1 MDQAGRDQADSGQ
14 TGAANFRPVGD
25 VRRRIGLSLGAD
37 LCWPICYEEVL
48 RRLDLALSIGDDI
61 VRFETHRV
69 IIEPFDL
76 RQPTSYDL
84 VVDRLTHWY
93 TISREWIKKAIL
105 TDGLYVFNNPWAIQ
119 SMEKHTTY
127 CAMIRLGMPIPET
140 AMVPPKRYAPRADL
154 DITLSRYARLFDL
167 DDVGRHVGYPL
178 FAKPYDGGGW
188 AGVSRIDDEEQLHRA
203 YDNSGTYL
211 LHLQRAVE
219 PHDLFIRCIGFGPQ
233 ARLVRYDPAAPLHD
247 RYTTDDGHLPDDQ
260 RQTLID
266 TTMTINSFFG
276 WEFNSCEALR
286 QEEDWKPIDFANA
299 CPDSQVTSLHY
310 HFPWLVGANLRWSL
324 FCAATKRP
332 MPVNLDWAPYFEI
345 SDTDAPYP
353 EKLAA
358 YAEIARQRFQAEEF
372 EEFCAQ
378 HLPHLDHVV
387 WEFFGDGIAH
397 DAVRQKVASMF
408 PEHEIDEFTEL
419 FWQRIQ
425 QWRANNQVAAA
436 S

>member
-1 MDQAGRDQADSGQ
+1 
-14 TGAANFRPVGD
+14 
-25 VRRRIGLSLGAD
+25 
-37 LCWPICYEEVL
+37 
-48 RRLDLALSIGDDI
+48 
-61 VRFETHRV
+61 
-69 IIEPFDL
+69 
-76 RQPTSYDL
+76 
-84 VVDRLTHWY
+84 
-93 TISREWIKKAIL
+93 
-105 TDGLYVFNNPWAIQ
+105 
-119 SMEKHTTY
+119 
-127 CAMIRLGMPIPET
+127 MPIPET

-154 DITLSRYARLFDL
+154 DIRLSRYARLFDL
-167 DDVGRHVGYPL
+167 GDVGRHVGYPL
-178 FAKPYDGGGW
+178 FDKPYDGGGW
-188 AGVSRIDDEEQLHRA
+188 AGVSRIDDDEQLHRA

-310 HFPWLVGANLRWSL
+310 HLPWLVGANLRWSL

-345 SDTDAPYP
+345 SDTDAPIP
-353 EKLAA
+353 RSWPPTPRLLASVSRPRSSRSSA
-358 YAEIARQRFQAEEF
+358 PSTSPIRRAGTPGRSS
-372 EEFCAQ
+372 
-378 HLPHLDHVV
+378 
-387 WEFFGDGIAH
+387 
-397 DAVRQKVASMF
+397 ASCWST
-408 PEHEIDEFTEL
+408 P
-419 FWQRIQ
+419 
-425 QWRANNQVAAA
+425 AAISSTPGTSSSTRSTA
-436 S
+436 

>member
-1 MDQAGRDQADSGQ
+1 VA
-14 TGAANFRPVGD
+14 D

-48 RRLDLALSIGDDI
+48 RRLDLALPIGGDI

-69 IIEPFDL
+69 VIEPFDL

-93 TISREWIKKAIL
+93 TTSREWIKKAIL

-119 SMEKHTTY
+119 SMEKHTSY
-127 CAMIRLGMPIPET
+127 CAMIRLGMPIPDT
-140 AMVPPKRYAPRADL
+140 VMVPPKQYEPRADL

-167 DDVGRHVGYPL
+167 GDVGRHVGFPL

-188 AGVSRIDDEEQLHRA
+188 AGVSRIEDEQQLHRA
-203 YDNSGTYL
+203 YDASGTNL

-233 ARLVRYDPAAPLHD
+233 TRLVRYDPSAPLHD
-247 RYTTDDGHLPDDQ
+247 RYTTDDGDLPDDQ

-266 TTMTINSFFG
+266 TTLTINAFFG

-286 QEEDWKPIDFANA
+286 QDGEWRPIDFANA

-310 HFPWLVGANLRWSL
+310 HFPWLVAANLRWSI

-332 MPVNLDWAPYFEI
+332 MPVNLDWTPFFDIADSELPYV
-345 SDTDAPYP
+345 D
-353 EKLAA
+353 KLRA
-358 YAEIARQRFQAEEF
+358 YASIARRRFQTDEF
-372 EEFCAQ
+372 EAFCAE
-378 HLPHLDHVV
+378 HLDHLDRVV
-387 WEFFGDGIAH
+387 WEFFGDDIAR
-397 DAVRQKVASMF
+397 DAVDQKVASMF
-408 PEHEIDEFTEL
+408 PSHEIEEFTEL
-419 FWQRIQ
+419 FWRRIQ
-425 QWRANNQVAAA
+425 SWRTDNQPVLGTR
-436 S
+436 